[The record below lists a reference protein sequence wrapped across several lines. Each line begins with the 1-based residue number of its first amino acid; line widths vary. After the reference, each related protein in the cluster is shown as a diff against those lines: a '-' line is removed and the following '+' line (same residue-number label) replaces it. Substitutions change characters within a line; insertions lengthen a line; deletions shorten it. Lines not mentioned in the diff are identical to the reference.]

1 MFSYSSRVPHIRVI
15 AFTCFP
21 LSGHRWAGTPLLRFG
36 LAHHERDTGKFVAVL
51 VEGVL
56 HVEHAGADVLVA
68 QNVAQDAQHTEEH
81 LTEELLDWLLAS
93 ASIEQYLDEG
103 LVSARTL
110 TDYLFDRMEAHD
122 LRRADVVRASGL
134 NATVVYDIF
143 SGKSRPGR
151 DHAIMLAFGLKCTLR
166 ETQRLLR
173 LAGVSELWCKQRRDA
188 IIIWCIR
195 NGFDRIAT
203 DDELYR
209 MGEATLLPAD

>member
-1 MFSYSSRVPHIRVI
+1 MDVLYAEESSDR
-15 AFTCFP
+15 A
-21 LSGHRWAGTPLLRFG
+21 RWAQHSIRNTVTRS
-36 LAHHERDTGKFVAVL
+36 LAR
-51 VEGVL
+51 
-56 HVEHAGADVLVA
+56 ADIP
-68 QNVAQDAQHTEEH
+68 EEH
-81 LTEELLDWLLAS
+81 LTEELLDRLLS
-93 ASIEQYLDEG
+93 STSIEQYLDEKP
-103 LVSARTL
+103 VTTRTL
-110 TDYLFDRMEAHD
+110 TDYLFERMEAHG
-122 LRRADVVRASGL
+122 LKRADVVRATGI
-134 NATVVYDIF
+134 NATVVYDVF

-151 DHAIMLAFGLKCTLR
+151 DHAIMLAFGLQCTLR

>member
-1 MFSYSSRVPHIRVI
+1 M
-15 AFTCFP
+15 
-21 LSGHRWAGTPLLRFG
+21 
-36 LAHHERDTGKFVAVL
+36 
-51 VEGVL
+51 
-56 HVEHAGADVLVA
+56 ADIP
-68 QNVAQDAQHTEEH
+68 EEH
-81 LTEELLDWLLAS
+81 LTEELLDRLLAS

-122 LRRADVVRASGL
+122 LRRADVVAAS
-134 NATVVYDIF
+134 ASTPQWFMTF
-143 SGKSRPGR
+143 SPAKAAPAETR
-151 DHAIMLAFGLKCTLR
+151 HYAAFGLKCTLR

>member
-1 MFSYSSRVPHIRVI
+1 M
-15 AFTCFP
+15 
-21 LSGHRWAGTPLLRFG
+21 
-36 LAHHERDTGKFVAVL
+36 
-51 VEGVL
+51 
-56 HVEHAGADVLVA
+56 ADIP
-68 QNVAQDAQHTEEH
+68 EEH
-81 LTEELLDWLLAS
+81 LTEELLDRLLAS

-110 TDYLFDRMEAHD
+110 FDRMEAHG
-122 LRRADVVRASGL
+122 LKRADVVRASGL

-143 SGKSRPGR
+143 SGKSRHGR

>member
-1 MFSYSSRVPHIRVI
+1 M
-15 AFTCFP
+15 
-21 LSGHRWAGTPLLRFG
+21 
-36 LAHHERDTGKFVAVL
+36 
-51 VEGVL
+51 
-56 HVEHAGADVLVA
+56 ADIP
-68 QNVAQDAQHTEEH
+68 EEH
-81 LTEELLDWLLAS
+81 LTEELLDRLLAS

-122 LRRADVVRASGL
+122 L
-134 NATVVYDIF
+134 
-143 SGKSRPGR
+143 SRPGR

>member
-1 MFSYSSRVPHIRVI
+1 M
-15 AFTCFP
+15 
-21 LSGHRWAGTPLLRFG
+21 
-36 LAHHERDTGKFVAVL
+36 
-51 VEGVL
+51 
-56 HVEHAGADVLVA
+56 ADIP
-68 QNVAQDAQHTEEH
+68 EEH
-81 LTEELLDWLLAS
+81 LTEELLDRLLAS

-151 DHAIMLAFGLKCTLR
+151 DSRPLLLAFRSSSAHYVKPN
-166 ETQRLLR
+166 RLLR

>member
-1 MFSYSSRVPHIRVI
+1 M
-15 AFTCFP
+15 
-21 LSGHRWAGTPLLRFG
+21 
-36 LAHHERDTGKFVAVL
+36 
-51 VEGVL
+51 
-56 HVEHAGADVLVA
+56 ADIP
-68 QNVAQDAQHTEEH
+68 D
-81 LTEELLDWLLAS
+81 
-93 ASIEQYLDEG
+93 
-103 LVSARTL
+103 
-110 TDYLFDRMEAHD
+110 D

>member
-1 MFSYSSRVPHIRVI
+1 M
-15 AFTCFP
+15 
-21 LSGHRWAGTPLLRFG
+21 
-36 LAHHERDTGKFVAVL
+36 
-51 VEGVL
+51 
-56 HVEHAGADVLVA
+56 ADIP
-68 QNVAQDAQHTEEH
+68 EEH
-81 LTEELLDWLLAS
+81 LTEELLDRLLAS

-188 IIIWCIR
+188 TALPRTTSCIVWER
-195 NGFDRIAT
+195 RRCYRPI
-203 DDELYR
+203 DDIR
-209 MGEATLLPAD
+209 PNNTHQ

>member
-1 MFSYSSRVPHIRVI
+1 M
-15 AFTCFP
+15 
-21 LSGHRWAGTPLLRFG
+21 
-36 LAHHERDTGKFVAVL
+36 
-51 VEGVL
+51 
-56 HVEHAGADVLVA
+56 ADIP
-68 QNVAQDAQHTEEH
+68 EEH
-81 LTEELLDWLLAS
+81 LTEELLDRLLAS

-103 LVSARTL
+103 LVS
-110 TDYLFDRMEAHD
+110 DRMEAHD